1 MAGDITTLLMWT
13 KNHNHMM
20 YGSWDTEWDRHNI
33 LSFWVIN
40 CPFIPQTIRK
50 IKILKKWKKKKTP
63 GDITILHMC
72 TKNDNHMMYGSWDME
87 RNGQSFLSLS
97 VIFSAFTPQS
107 LTNHIWLIMKC
118 ILAFQNSQ
126 ENTCAEESFLKSC

>member
-1 MAGDITTLLMWT
+1 MAGDITTLLLWT

-20 YGSWDTEWDRHNI
+20 YGSSDTGWDRHNI
-33 LSFWVIN
+33 LSFLVIH
-40 CPFIPQTIRK
+40 CPFTPQTISK
-50 IKILKKWKKKKTP
+50 IKILKKWQKKTP
-63 GDITILHMC
+63 GDITILQMC

-87 RNGQSFLSLS
+87 CNGQSFLSLS
-97 VIFSAFTPQS
+97 VIFSPFTTQS

-126 ENTCAEESFLKSC
+126 ENTCAEESF